1 MIENLQ
7 HVVETIPPILRLL
20 ALAGLGAIPFVESY
34 FGSAAGVL
42 AGVNPVLAVA
52 AASAGNMIC
61 MVVLVLS
68 AGRVRSAVTARR
80 EPRTPS
86 RRRQR
91 FDRLF
96 HKYGVAGVSLL
107 GQTVLPSQ
115 ITSAMMAGMGA
126 NRTKIIAWQCVSIV
140 LWGTLFAV
148 LASVGLWT
156 VE

>member
-7 HVVETIPPILRLL
+7 HVVETIPAILRIL
-20 ALAGLGAIPFVESY
+20 ALAGLGSIPFVESY
-34 FGSAAGVL
+34 FGSAVGVL

-52 AASAGNMIC
+52 AASLGNMIC
-61 MVVLVLS
+61 MIVLVLG
-68 AGRVRSAVTARR
+68 AGRVRGAVTARR

-96 HKYGVAGVSLL
+96 DKYGVAGVSLL

-115 ITSAMMAGMGA
+115 ITSAMMADMGA
-126 NRTKIIAWQCVSIV
+126 NRTKIIAWQCVSII

>member
-52 AASAGNMIC
+52 AASAGNTIC

-68 AGRVRSAVTARR
+68 AGRVRGAVTARR

-96 HKYGVAGVSLL
+96 DKYGVAGVSLL

-140 LWGTLFAV
+140 LWGTLFAA